1 MLVGVAIVP
10 WVVFDRVLV
19 PLKGETV
26 SLRTEKVG
34 WLAGFDQYNNNT
46 TASYIGGRSQHE
58 LSANLVPLQPSVR
71 HWRNGLIQR
80 PNHLSP
86 QQCDL
91 DFGEVQVPLC

>member
-34 WLAGFDQYNNNT
+34 WFPGFDQYNNNT
-46 TASYIGGRSQHE
+46 TAIGGRSQHE
-58 LSANLVPLQPSVR
+58 LSANLGTSAAF
-71 HWRNGLIQR
+71 
-80 PNHLSP
+80 SP
-86 QQCDL
+86 TL
-91 DFGEVQVPLC
+91 A

>member
-34 WLAGFDQYNNNT
+34 WLAGFDQQ
-46 TASYIGGRSQHE
+46 QHQ
-58 LSANLVPLQPSVR
+58 S
-71 HWRNGLIQR
+71 
-80 PNHLSP
+80 
-86 QQCDL
+86 
-91 DFGEVQVPLC
+91 

>member
-26 SLRTEKVG
+26 SLRTETVG

-46 TASYIGGRSQHE
+46 TASHRRKESTRIVGQLRYLCS
-58 LSANLVPLQPSVR
+58 LQSDTGVT
-71 HWRNGLIQR
+71 
-80 PNHLSP
+80 
-86 QQCDL
+86 D
-91 DFGEVQVPLC
+91 